1 MVQFRVER
9 QALQVLGTPQ
19 QFTAVTRLRRLVLAA
34 PTQLVTY
41 AFRVH
46 LATPEAP
53 VPERGAVHLLGFRNG
68 QGWPRWME
76 LTPATA
82 ALLLAAQR
90 ASIGQAALDL
100 GLADLSE
107 AVELLA
113 EFQRKGA
120 LLGFV

>member
-1 MVQFRVER
+1 
-9 QALQVLGTPQ
+9 
-19 QFTAVTRLRRLVLAA
+19 
-34 PTQLVTY
+34 
-41 AFRVH
+41 
-46 LATPEAP
+46 
-53 VPERGAVHLLGFRNG
+53 
-68 QGWPRWME
+68 ME